1 MTKSVSARSL
11 DQTLLAL
18 ADPTRRGVIE
28 LLRRE
33 PQRASDLADSLGMS
47 RPAMSRHLKLLRK
60 TGLVSENELEE
71 DARVRMYRLEREPFT
86 ELRDWLSEVEAF
98 WGDQL
103 QAFKAHAEKRKKRK

>member
-1 MTKSVSARSL
+1 MSAQSL

-28 LLRRE
+28 LLRRQ
-33 PQRASDLADSLGMS
+33 PQRASELAEQLGMS

-71 DARVRMYRLEREPFT
+71 DARVRMYQLERAPFA
-86 ELRDWLSEVEAF
+86 ELSEWLTEVEAF
-98 WGDQL
+98 WGEQL
-103 QAFKAHAEKRKKRK
+103 QAFKLHAEKRKKRR